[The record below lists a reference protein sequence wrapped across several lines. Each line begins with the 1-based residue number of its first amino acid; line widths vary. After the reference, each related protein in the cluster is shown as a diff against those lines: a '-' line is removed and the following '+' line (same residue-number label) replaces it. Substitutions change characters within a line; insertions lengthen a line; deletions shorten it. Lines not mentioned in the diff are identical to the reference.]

1 MPAQKLLPERIG
13 PSERTAGVMAGTYAA
28 AAGVWIVA
36 SDRLLGSLPADV
48 STLTRLQTLKGW
60 FFVAATALLFFI
72 FIRRALERMRLT
84 AERLSASEEK
94 FRTLV
99 ERSLA
104 GIYVIQDGRFAYVN
118 ARFANIFG
126 YRPEDVVGRL
136 SVDDLVSPGDR
147 ALVAENLRKR
157 VSGEILYINYQ
168 FRGVRADG
176 APVDVEVAGE
186 QTTVGGRPAVIGTLL
201 DHTERNQL
209 QKQALETQKLETL
222 GLLAGGIVHDFG
234 NVVGAITGHA
244 ELMELELPP
253 GSDARRNAEEIRD
266 CAVQA
271 SILTRQLLTFSRRQ
285 KLEAVPVDLNAAVR
299 DCAAMLRSA
308 AGPAVRLDL
317 NLEDGLGSVR
327 AAPGQIE
334 QALMNLVINARDAM
348 TGGGVVAVATRRGA
362 LSVPGGPDRPCAML
376 SVRDT
381 GTGMDRETLSRVFEV
396 FFTTKAQGKGTG
408 LGLPTV
414 QRIAENAGGRVEI
427 DSSPGIGTTVRVL
440 LPLADP
446 VIL

>member
-1 MPAQKLLPERIG
+1 MAGSYAL
-13 PSERTAGVMAGTYAA
+13 TAGI
-28 AAGVWIVA
+28 WIAV
-36 SDRLLGSLPADV
+36 SDRFVAALPADV
-48 STLTRLQTLKGW
+48 GALTRLQTLKGW
-60 FFVAATALLFFI
+60 LFVVATSTLLFV

-84 AERLSASEEK
+84 TERLRASEEK
-94 FRTLV
+94 FRTLI

-104 GIYVIQDGRFAYVN
+104 GIYIIQDGRFAYVN
-118 ARFANIFG
+118 SRFAHIFG
-126 YRPEDVVGRL
+126 YSPEEITGRL
-136 SVDDLVSPGDR
+136 SVDDLVSPEDR
-147 ALVAENLRKR
+147 ELVRENLRR
-157 VSGEILYINYQ
+157 RLAGEIQHLGYV
-168 FRGVRADG
+168 FRGLRADG
-176 APVDVEVAGE
+176 AIVDIEVAGE
-186 QTTVGGRPAVIGTLL
+186 QTTVDGRPAVIGTLL

-222 GLLAGGIVHDFG
+222 GLLASGIVHDFG

-244 ELMELELPP
+244 ELLALELPP
-253 GSDARRNAEEIRD
+253 GSDARRNSDEIRD
-266 CAVQA
+266 CARQA

-308 AGPAVRLDL
+308 AGSAVRLDL

-348 TGGGVVAVATRRGA
+348 PSGGVVAVATRRGA
-362 LSVPGGPDRPCAML
+362 MSVAGGKDRPCAML

-381 GTGMDRETLSRVFEV
+381 GVGMDRETLSRVFEV